1 MMLIYNFRPI
11 VLKKRISKFYNLKNN
26 LLFYLLLF
34 QSIQLVYSKNSYR
47 VDHHLDVLGET
58 EWESIP
64 IKLNRKSKLDSFYSN
79 IKSIYNKSIKNP
91 YNKFMSS
98 GHHEYE
104 TADIVDEA
112 KLKNEEDNSLKGNAA
127 FQIDFNCKI
136 KDLKICKKAETN
148 FNKAANAISEVLV
161 IYSGPILI
169 NATLI
174 SFCELAHPDGSACN
188 ADDPTRR
195 KLGQAYP
202 YSSYPAKAVDP
213 EDGDTD
219 AYLYPQALLR
229 QLNIASDYPDFQ
241 SYDITAEFNADVNWY
256 FEEGEDD
263 RIDDDQHDF
272 FYVATHE
279 LIHGLGFISSW
290 RTLLDLQFEYLTPRA
305 KVGVARGEDIVMG
318 WYQMQIFDKYIQLNK
333 TGSYLKDMGKK
344 IMSYGNNGEM
354 IKQDQWLE
362 GFHLSESGQVAQEV
376 YDLATSGK
384 NVFSIMSLDH
394 DLITYLQTIKSKF
407 VAGTCMGH
415 IDNDEYTNKPDF
427 LLRPYVPKGED
438 VDDLIEK
445 GSFSYLSEEE
455 KKHKEIWYKTA
466 FGPHLLAILE
476 TIGWPTKTHPER
488 RLVEVINSGPSR
500 FINNTWNALIIL
512 FVSLYMILF

>member
-1 MMLIYNFRPI
+1 MFSYNFFST
-11 VLKKRISKFYNLKNN
+11 VLKRQNSKFDHIINN
-26 LLFYLLLF
+26 IFFYFILLH
-34 QSIQLVYSKNSYR
+34 SIQSVYSKNSYR
-47 VDHHLDVLGET
+47 VDHHINVLGET
-58 EWESIP
+58 EWETVP
-64 IKLNRKSKLDSFYSN
+64 IKLNGKSRFNSLYSN
-79 IKSIYNKSIKNP
+79 VKSIYNKAIKNP
-91 YNKFMSS
+91 YNKYMST

-104 TADIVDEA
+104 TADTVEGKVVDNI
-112 KLKNEEDNSLKGNAA
+112 NEGLKGINA
-127 FQIDFNCKI
+127 FHIDFNCKI
-136 KDLKICKKAETN
+136 RNTEICKKAETN
-148 FNKAANAISEVLV
+148 FNKAANSIAEVLT

-202 YSSYPAKAVDP
+202 YSSFPAKAVNP

-272 FYVATHE
+272 IYVATHE

-305 KVGVARGEDIVMG
+305 KVGIARGEDIVMG

-354 IKQDQWLE
+354 VKQNQWLE

-384 NVFSIMSLDH
+384 NVFSITSLDH

-488 RLVEVINSGPSR
+488 RLVEVINAEPSR

-512 FVSLYMILF
+512 FVSLYLILL

>member
-1 MMLIYNFRPI
+1 MLSKNIRHILY
-11 VLKKRISKFYNLKNN
+11 KRTNLKMRNFINN
-26 LLFYLLLF
+26 ILFYFLLF
-34 QSIQLVYSKNSYR
+34 QYIYSVSSKKSYR
-47 VDHHLDVLGET
+47 VDHHLNVLGDT
-58 EWESIP
+58 EWETIP
-64 IKLNRKSKLDSFYSN
+64 IKLKGKSKLDSLYTN
-79 IKSIYNKSIKNP
+79 VKSIYNKSIVNP
-91 YNKFMSS
+91 YNKYMAT

-104 TADIVDEA
+104 NANEPAQSSEKTTDKLDNESVNLQGEEA
-112 KLKNEEDNSLKGNAA
+112 FK
-127 FQIDFNCKI
+127 IDFNCKI
-136 KDLKICKKAETN
+136 KNSDICRKAEN
-148 FNKAANAISEVLV
+148 EFNRAANAISQVLM

-174 SFCELAHPDGSACN
+174 SFCELAHSDGSACN

-202 YSSYPAKAVDP
+202 YSSFPAKAVNP

-229 QLNIASDYPDFQ
+229 QLIIDSDYPDFQ

-256 FEEGEDD
+256 FEEDEDD

-290 RTLLDLQFEYLTPRA
+290 RTLLDMPFEYLTPRA
-305 KVGVARGEDIVMG
+305 KVGVARGEDIIMG

-344 IMSYGNNGEM
+344 IMTYENTGEM
-354 IKQDQWLE
+354 IKQDAWLE

-384 NVFSIMSLDH
+384 NVFSIMSLDK
-394 DLITYLQTIKSKF
+394 DLITYLQTIKNKF

-455 KKHKEIWYKTA
+455 KKRKDLWYKTA

-476 TIGWPTKTHPER
+476 TIGWPTKYHPER
-488 RLVEVINSGPSR
+488 RC
-500 FINNTWNALIIL
+500 
-512 FVSLYMILF
+512 